1 MPLKGTMRKGGKTR
15 RTIPGRSRKTVKI
28 TQKVRVPMMKP
39 TTKAGITDL
48 VKTLLGRKTENK
60 AVGWKVEDSVSHNS
74 PIGAA
79 DCYPLVQQ
87 IGQLDVSGG
96 INSAVQRIG
105 DKIQPKSLRVKGVV
119 SIKTDQNTIQNLY
132 VRVLILA
139 QKDIKVGS
147 QVSGGSVNAN
157 ALLRPMFNTAAG
169 ADQAAFGGTTQNL
182 LQPVNTDLFRV
193 YYDKIH
199 KVCPASNATV
209 ENVMGSFRWGYDFK
223 QLPANLTYDEGNG
236 DWANNFAPFIALG
249 YAYADGTAPDTATT
263 RIVSNTYSL
272 LTFEDA

>member
-1 MPLKGTMRKGGKTR
+1 M
-15 RTIPGRSRKTVKI
+15 
-28 TQKVRVPMMKP
+28 
-39 TTKAGITDL
+39 KAGITDI

-60 AVGWKVEDSVSHNS
+60 AVGWKVEDSVAHNS

-87 IGQLDVSGG
+87 IQQLDVTGG
-96 INSAVQRIG
+96 ISSAVQRIG
-105 DKIQPKSLRVKGVV
+105 DKIQPKSLRVRGCI
-119 SIKTDQNTIQNLY
+119 SLRSSQDTIQNLY

-147 QVSGGSVNAN
+147 QVAGGSVNAN
-157 ALLRPMFNTAAG
+157 ALLRPMFNTPAG

-193 YYDKIH
+193 YYDRIH
-199 KVCPASNATV
+199 KLCPASNATV
-209 ENVMGSFRWGYDFK
+209 ENTMGSYTWSYDFK
-223 QLPANLTYDEGNG
+223 SLPANLTYDEGNA
-236 DWANNFAPFIALG
+236 DWANNFAPFVAIG
-249 YAYADGTAPDTATT
+249 YAYADGTSPDTATT